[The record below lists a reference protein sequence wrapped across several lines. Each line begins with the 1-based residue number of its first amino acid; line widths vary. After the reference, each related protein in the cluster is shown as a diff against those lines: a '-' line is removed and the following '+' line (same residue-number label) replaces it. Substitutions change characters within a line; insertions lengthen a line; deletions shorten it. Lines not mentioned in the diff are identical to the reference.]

1 MVYSTLAVAALLP
14 SPTVMLAVYSP
25 AYGQQMLENGV
36 LARVGGER
44 AVFQHLLTI
53 RARLY
58 VADGDP
64 TRRRTLPIAAC
75 SHRGGFAF
83 PAVGQLGGGRN
94 GHAAAVSVG
103 QIAALCRT
111 LRGDGRAAC
120 RVRPAMLMLG
130 HGERLAVAIVA
141 VAALDVNVVLI
152 ALVYGQPGDCER
164 LALLAGMRCSINF
177 FETRGP
183 VVF

>member
-1 MVYSTLAVAALLP
+1 M
-14 SPTVMLAVYSP
+14 
-25 AYGQQMLENGV
+25 
-36 LARVGGER
+36 
-44 AVFQHLLTI
+44 TI

-64 TRRRTLPIAAC
+64 TRRQTLPIAAC

-83 PAVGQLGGGRN
+83 PAVGQLGGGLD

-111 LRGDGRAAC
+111 LRGDGRTAGA
-120 RVRPAMLMLG
+120 VRPAMLMLG

-141 VAALDVNVVLI
+141 VAALDENVVLI
-152 ALVYGQPGDCER
+152 ALVYGQPGDRER
-164 LALLAGMRCSINF
+164 LALLAVMRRSINIAEF
-177 FETRGP
+177 RGP
-183 VVF
+183 VVL